1 MNRFKIVKR
10 TAEVKWNDR
19 FNIVP
24 GCTEYDEEPE
34 VIKTFDNLGAA
45 IKALYQYKTEINEFS
60 ASTGT
65 MYQVIEYAAQ
75 EICGDDIEIWEVSE
89 MDIVVQNSETYED
102 VVVVHSYED
111 AENYIMNHDEEL
123 RIVL

>member
-1 MNRFKIVKR
+1 MNRFEIVKR

-19 FNIVP
+19 FNIIQ

-65 MYQVIEYAAQ
+65 MYQVTEYAVR
-75 EICGDDIEIWEVSE
+75 EICGDDGEIWEVSE
-89 MDIVVQNSETYED
+89 MDIVIQNSETYEN
-102 VVVVHSYED
+102 VVVVHSFED
-111 AENYIMNHDEEL
+111 AEKYIMNHDEEL
-123 RIVL
+123 RIVV